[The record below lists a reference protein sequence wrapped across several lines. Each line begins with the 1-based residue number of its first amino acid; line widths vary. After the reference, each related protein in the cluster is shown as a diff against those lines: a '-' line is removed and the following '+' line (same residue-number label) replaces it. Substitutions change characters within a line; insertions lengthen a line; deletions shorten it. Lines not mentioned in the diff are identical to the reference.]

1 MLSGMVRIQ
10 SILLSVAMLAT
21 VTQAAE
27 FSGVVVSVADGDT
40 ITVLRLIETEPG
52 AKKTIPVKIRLA
64 GIDTPESKQAYGQKA
79 KAALSSKVF
88 GQTVRVVYSE
98 QDRYGRT
105 IGDVYAGGAWINLAM
120 VSEGWA
126 WHYKAYSKDKRLAD
140 AETQARKAKRG
151 LWAGQDPVAP
161 WEYRAAR
168 RRKN

>member
-1 MLSGMVRIQ
+1 MLSGMVRVHT
-10 SILLSVAMLAT
+10 ILLSVAMLAT

-40 ITVLRLIETEPG
+40 ITVLHVDG
-52 AKKTIPVKIRLA
+52 GKQSQVKIRLA
-64 GIDTPESKQAYGQKA
+64 GIDTPEKKQAYGQKA
-79 KAALSSKVF
+79 KAALSSQIF
-88 GQTVRVVYSE
+88 GETVRVVYSE

-105 IGDVYAGGAWINLAM
+105 IGDVYAGKHWINLQM

-161 WEYRAAR
+161 WKYRAAR